1 MLLNEICNSLLPQ
14 AGDHRAADV
23 RIGLGYTAVLL
34 ENGRSGLA
42 YTFRHETGGGCC
54 AFREAGSLCGRPA
67 TELLAYANSMDV
79 IGSAV
84 ALATV
89 NALTDPPMDSAADGL
104 ELFGATAE
112 EEAGMVGYFRPLVE
126 PLKKRFKALHIFER
140 MPDHGQ
146 GVLPEE
152 AQAEI
157 LPRCQVAIIT
167 ATSLLNRTLDNL
179 LGYCRN
185 AREVMLLGPTTPY
198 APEVLA
204 AKGVT
209 ILSGSRVIDAALA
222 LRVISEGGGN
232 MDLKPAVRK
241 FSVRIRKA

>member
-1 MLLNEICNSLLPQ
+1 MLLNEICESFLPQ
-14 AGDHRAADV
+14 AAGHSAADV

-34 ENGRSGLA
+34 ENGRCGLA
-42 YTFRHETGGGCC
+42 YTFRHQTGGGCC

-67 TELLAYANSMDV
+67 AELLAYANSTDV

-89 NALTDPPMDSAADGL
+89 NALADPPTDSVVDALD
-104 ELFGATAE
+104 FVGAGAE
-112 EEAGMVGYFRPLVE
+112 DQVGMVGFFAPLAG
-126 PLKKRFKALHIFER
+126 PLKERCKALYIFER
-140 MPDHGQ
+140 RPDRSHE
-146 GVLPEE
+146 VLPEE
-152 AQAEI
+152 AQADI

-185 AREVMLLGPTTPY
+185 AREVMLLGPSTPY

-209 ILSGSRVIDAALA
+209 ILSGSRVTDAARA
-222 LRVISEGGGN
+222 LRVVSEAGGN
-232 MDLKPAVRK
+232 MDLKSAVRK
-241 FSVRIRKA
+241 FSVRIRKT